1 MDKNIC
7 KKLLHGQKK
16 EKREGCPMGETL
28 QRCIMSQVIIFKETL
43 EFKDTINVYYSK
55 QAFPLQNTIPSF

>member
-1 MDKNIC
+1 
-7 KKLLHGQKK
+7 
-16 EKREGCPMGETL
+16 
-28 QRCIMSQVIIFKETL
+28 MSQVIIFKETL